1 MLSNKTGLS
10 RFKMIKII
18 PNIMYD
24 HNSMKLKDNNRRKA
38 RKLTNM

>member
-10 RFKMIKII
+10 RFKKIKII
-18 PNIMYD
+18 PNIIHD
-24 HNSMKLKDNNRRKA
+24 DNSMKLKDNNKRKA